1 MDDNAKKE
9 KSFTTISISKSS
21 SERLTKFCK
30 KYKIKK
36 SEYIEISLDFFLK
49 NAIDPTSHESP
60 LSEITKLHKS
70 VEHLKGFQRQF
81 ERENLI
87 PILEKIQKSSIENIE
102 KLSHQLLEQNQNSF
116 ANNSTFILYLFKR
129 FNIGIDEKIYFEHY
143 NKYVEHIKNIENAHK
158 NSE

>member
-87 PILEKIQKSSIENIE
+87 PILEKIKESSLD
-102 KLSHQLLEQNQNSF
+102 LSNKIIEQNQSLM
-116 ANNSTFILYLFKR
+116 ANHSTFILYLFKR
-129 FNIGIDEKIYFEHY
+129 FNIGIDEKIFFDQYQKYFD
-143 NKYVEHIKNIENAHK
+143 HIKKIENAHQ
-158 NSE
+158 NP

>member
-1 MDDNAKKE
+1 MHDNVKKE
-9 KSFTTISISKSS
+9 NEFTSLSISKSS

-30 KYKIKK
+30 KHKIKK
-36 SEYIEISLDFFLK
+36 SEFVQISLDFFAK

-87 PILEKIQKSSIENIE
+87 PILEKIEKKSTENLE
-102 KLSHQLLEQNQNSF
+102 NFSKKMLEQTQQNF
-116 ANNSTFILYLFKR
+116 ANNSTFIMYILKKLNFEIDQNYFLSQYKLYFDYITK
-129 FNIGIDEKIYFEHY
+129 
-143 NKYVEHIKNIENAHK
+143 IENAHQ
-158 NSE
+158 NP